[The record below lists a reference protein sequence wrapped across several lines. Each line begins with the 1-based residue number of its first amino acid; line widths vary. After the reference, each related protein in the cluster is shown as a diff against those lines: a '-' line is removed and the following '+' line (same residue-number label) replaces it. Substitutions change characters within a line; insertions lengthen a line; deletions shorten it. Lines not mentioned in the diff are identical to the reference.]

1 MEAGPRLH
9 PVTQRPPAAAAAD
22 LHRLPAG
29 LRSTTSRQAA
39 QAAAA
44 DQHTHLRPLQ
54 GRAQASLE
62 GLSTAWFTVRY
73 SMV

>member
-9 PVTQRPPAAAAAD
+9 PVTQRP
-22 LHRLPAG
+22 LPAG
-29 LRSTTSRQAA
+29 PADLRCFPVGFRSATGHQAA

-44 DQHTHLRPLQ
+44 DQLTHLRPLP
-54 GRAQASLE
+54 GRPQASFE